1 MYNELT
7 GQNIAFI
14 KNNIVCPLFSIV
26 SFYFTA
32 DYFICMLNECGLFLV
47 WHICQV
53 KVIKYLRYNTLFI
66 GNYDK

>member
-7 GQNIAFI
+7 GQNILHLLKTILF
-14 KNNIVCPLFSIV
+14 VPYFSIV
-26 SFYFTA
+26 SFHFTA

-53 KVIKYLRYNTLFI
+53 KVIKYLRYMTIFVCA
-66 GNYDK
+66 